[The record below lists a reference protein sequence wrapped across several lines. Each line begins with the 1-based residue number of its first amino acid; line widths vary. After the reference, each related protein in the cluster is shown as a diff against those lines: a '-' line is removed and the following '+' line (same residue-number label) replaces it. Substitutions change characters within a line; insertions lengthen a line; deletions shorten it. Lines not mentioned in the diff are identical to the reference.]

1 MVISGSIA
9 VYGIIGYPMEHTMS
23 PYLQTRTMA
32 EMGFD
37 GVYVPFRV
45 RPENLENAVKG
56 IVALNIRG
64 INVTAPHK
72 THVGR
77 YLDNITDAAEAIGAV
92 NTIIND
98 NGLLT
103 GDNTDAYGFVRSI
116 LKDSGTDRLPR
127 HVCVLGAGG
136 AARGVVYGCATRDEV
151 DEILVLNRTLS
162 KAEKIAE
169 EFSLKTGKRI
179 SARPADIQ
187 TIREVLPSA
196 GLVVNATTVGQY
208 PHTNASPI
216 PDTSAFHSGQI
227 VCDIIT
233 APLHTQFLADAEE
246 RGARTINGLP
256 MLAYQGARALSL
268 WTGMDAPEDYMLSIL
283 REKYES

>member
-1 MVISGSIA
+1 MVINGSIA

-23 PYLQTRTMA
+23 PYMQTRAMA

-77 YLDNITDAAEAIGAV
+77 YLDSITEAAEAIGAV

-116 LKDSGTDRLPR
+116 LKDTGTDTLPR

-162 KAEKIAE
+162 KAEKIAD
-169 EFSLKTGKRI
+169 EFTVLTGKRI

-187 TIREVLPSA
+187 TIREVLPST

-208 PHTNASPI
+208 PHTNASPV
-216 PDTSAFHSGQI
+216 PDTSVFHSGQI

-233 APLHTQFLADAEE
+233 APLRTQFLTDAEE

-256 MLAYQGARALSL
+256 MLVYQGARALSL

-283 REKYES
+283 REEFES